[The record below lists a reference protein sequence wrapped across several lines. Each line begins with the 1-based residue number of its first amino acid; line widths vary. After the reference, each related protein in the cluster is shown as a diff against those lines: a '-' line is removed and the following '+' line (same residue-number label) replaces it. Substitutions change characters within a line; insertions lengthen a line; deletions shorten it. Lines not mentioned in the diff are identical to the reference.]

1 MKKIIVLGLIVLLSL
16 SLLACSNTD
25 KEPEVEPVVVKI
37 GTVGEYNEYWT
48 PVIEKFAAEGVTIEL
63 VKFTEY
69 SLPNAALSDGDIDL
83 NAFQH
88 YAYLNKEKSEV
99 GYDLAVVCE
108 TIVAPLGLYS
118 ENITDV
124 SELKENDTIAIP
136 SDATN
141 GGRALKLLESAGLIT
156 VDPDVG
162 YLGVKADII
171 DNPLNLD
178 IVEVDASLTA
188 SLLPDVAAAII
199 NGGVAISA
207 GLHKT
212 DSLIFVE
219 SIDPQANPNVANLIN
234 VLVARSEDVD
244 NELYVRIAEAF
255 RSDEVA
261 EVIHQEYPGVILPAW
276 EVNTK

>member
-1 MKKIIVLGLIVLLSL
+1 M
-16 SLLACSNTD
+16 
-25 KEPEVEPVVVKI
+25 
-37 GTVGEYNEYWT
+37 
-48 PVIEKFAAEGVTIEL
+48 
-63 VKFTEY
+63 
-69 SLPNAALSDGDIDL
+69 
-83 NAFQH
+83 
-88 YAYLNKEKSEV
+88 
-99 GYDLAVVCE
+99 
-108 TIVAPLGLYS
+108 APLGLYS
-118 ENITDV
+118 ENITEV
-124 SELKENDTIAIP
+124 SEIKENDTIAIP

-156 VDPDVG
+156 VDPEVG

-171 DNPLNLD
+171 ENPLNLD

-212 DSLIFVE
+212 DQLIFVE

-234 VLVARSEDVD
+234 VLVVRNEDVD
-244 NELYVRIAEAF
+244 NELYNRIADAF
-255 RSDEVA
+255 QSDAVA

-276 EVNTK
+276 EVNVE

>member
-1 MKKIIVLGLIVLLSL
+1 MKKIVVLLLTLVLSL
-16 SLLACSNTD
+16 SLFACSNE
-25 KEPEVEPVVVKI
+25 EPETEPVVVKV
-37 GTVGEYNEYWT
+37 GTVGEYNEYWK
-48 PVIEKFAAEGVTIEL
+48 PVIALFAEEGVTIEL

-69 SLPNAALSDGDIDL
+69 SLPNAALADGDIDM

-88 YAYLNKEKSEV
+88 YAYLNKEISEV
-99 GYDLAVVCE
+99 GYELSVICE

-124 SELKENDTIAIP
+124 SEIKENDTIAIP

-156 VDPDVG
+156 VDPEVG

-171 DNPLNLD
+171 ENPLNLD

-212 DSLIFVE
+212 DQLIFVE

-234 VLVARSEDVD
+234 VLVVRNEDVD
-244 NELYVRIAEAF
+244 NELYNRIADAF
-255 RSDEVA
+255 QSDAVA

-276 EVNTK
+276 EVNVE

>member
-1 MKKIIVLGLIVLLSL
+1 MKKITVLLLSVLLLLSL
-16 SLLACSNTD
+16 FGCSKPKD
-25 KEPEVEPVVVKI
+25 SEKPVVVKI

-48 PVIEKFAAEGVTIEL
+48 PVIEKFAAEGITIEL

-88 YAYLNKEKSEV
+88 YAYLNKEKNEV
-99 GYDLAVVCE
+99 GYDLAVICE

-118 ENITDV
+118 EKITDV
-124 SELKENDTIAIP
+124 SQFKENDTIAIP

-156 VDPDVG
+156 VNPEVG
-162 YLGVKADII
+162 YLGVKSDII
-171 DNPLNLD
+171 ENRLNLN

-207 GLHKT
+207 GLHKL
-212 DSLIFVE
+212 DQLIFVE
-219 SIDPQANPNVANLIN
+219 SIDPVANPNVANLIN

-244 NELYVRIAEAF
+244 NELYNRIAEAF
-255 RSDEVA
+255 QSDEVA
-261 EVIHQEYPGVILPAW
+261 EVIHREYPGVILPAW
-276 EVNTK
+276 EVNVK

>member
-1 MKKIIVLGLIVLLSL
+1 MKKITVLLLSVLLLLSL
-16 SLLACSNTD
+16 FGCSKPKD
-25 KEPEVEPVVVKI
+25 SEKPVVVKI

-48 PVIEKFAAEGVTIEL
+48 PVIEKFAAEGITIEL

-88 YAYLNKEKSEV
+88 YAYLNKEKNEV
-99 GYDLAVVCE
+99 GYDLAVICE

-118 ENITDV
+118 EKITDV
-124 SELKENDTIAIP
+124 SQFKENDTIAIP

-156 VDPDVG
+156 VDPEVG
-162 YLGVKADII
+162 YLGVKSDII
-171 DNPLNLD
+171 ENRLNLN

-188 SLLPDVAAAII
+188 SLLPDVAASII

-207 GLHKT
+207 GLHKK
-212 DSLIFVE
+212 DQLIFVE
-219 SIDPQANPNVANLIN
+219 SIDPVANPNVANLIN

-244 NELYVRIAEAF
+244 NELYNRIAEAF
-255 RSDEVA
+255 QSDEVA
-261 EVIHQEYPGVILPAW
+261 EVIHREYPGVILPAW
-276 EVNTK
+276 EVNVK